1 MKHTL
6 LAVSEFTGRRQRF
19 FEQMPDNSVALFSA
33 AREVTRSND
42 TEYPF
47 CQNKN
52 FYYLTGFNEPDALL
66 LLIKHK
72 EQDELVCQSVLFCR
86 EKNPMQEVWHGRRVG
101 PEQASSEYGFDACFA
116 CEEIDELVP
125 KYLED
130 KAQLLFCQGADEAFD
145 RQVLNWNSEVKAKV
159 RQGGRAPG
167 VLIDCCA
174 IIEEMRL
181 IKSPDELEIMRKVN
195 RISGQAHQRA
205 MEKSRPGKFEYQIE
219 AELLHEFARQ
229 GARYQAYSSIVAG
242 GDNANILHYTDNSDA
257 LNDNELLLIDAGGEL
272 AGYAADI
279 TRTFPVNGKFTP
291 EQKAIYQLVL
301 DAQELAINAIAPGKT
316 LAYLNEI
323 TCEHL
328 TRGLY
333 ELGILTGDLSE
344 LIAARACKKY
354 FIHGLGHWLGL
365 DVHDVGD
372 YQVDKK
378 RQQLR
383 VFEPGMVMTI
393 EPGLYIP
400 LHDVNE
406 EINTPV
412 DEKWRGIG
420 VRIED
425 NILVTQNGYENLT
438 ANAPKTIAEIEALML
453 KAIEAEVDGTGF
465 NSH

>member
-6 LAVSEFTGRRQRF
+6 LPVSEFTGRRQQF
-19 FEQMPDNSVALFSA
+19 FQQMPENSVALFA
-33 AREVTRSND
+33 AAKEVTRSND

-47 CQNKN
+47 CQDKN

-66 LLIKHK
+66 VLIKQK
-72 EQDELVCQSVLFCR
+72 DQDELVCQSVLFCR
-86 EKNPMQEVWHGRRVG
+86 EKNPMQEIWHGRRVG
-101 PEQASSEYGFDACFA
+101 PELASGEYGFDASFA

-125 KYLED
+125 KYLEG
-130 KAQLLFCQGADEAFD
+130 KSQLMFCQGADEAFD
-145 RQVLNWNSEVKAKV
+145 RRVLNWNSQVKATV
-159 RQGGRAPG
+159 RQGGKAPA
-167 VLIDCCA
+167 VLVDCSS

-181 IKSPDELEIMRKVN
+181 IKSPAELDIMRKVN

-205 MEKSRPGKFEYQIE
+205 MEKTAPGKFEYQIE
-219 AELLHEFARQ
+219 AELLHEFARH
-229 GARYQAYSSIVAG
+229 GARHAAYGSIVAG
-242 GDNANILHYTDNSDA
+242 GDNANILHYTDNCDA

-279 TRTFPVNGKFTP
+279 TRTFPVNGKFTK
-291 EQKAIYQLVL
+291 EQKAVYQLVL
-301 DAQELAINAIAPGKT
+301 EAQELAIQAIAPGKT

-328 TRGLY
+328 TRGLHG
-333 ELGILTGDLSE
+333 LGILTGDLDE
-344 LIAARACKKY
+344 LITARACKKF

-383 VFEPGMVMTI
+383 SFEPGMVMTI

-406 EINTPV
+406 DVAAPV

-425 NILVTQNGYENLT
+425 NILVTENGYENLT
-438 ANAPKTIAEIEALML
+438 VNAPKTIEEIETLMA
-453 KAIEAEVDGTGF
+453 KAANAHATAAGQ
-465 NSH
+465 